1 MLKVNNLFLRYTREF
16 YALYNINID
25 IADNEKVAFVGHDES
40 GKTSLIRIFAKL
52 EKMTK
57 GEVFIKEIPL
67 EKLNYKT
74 DISAGYVPAC
84 PVFLEKKSVYEN
96 FKYILKGWGYS
107 DSEMEAKINETIIEY
122 SLEKIKDTK
131 LKDLSLE
138 EKYVLS
144 LIRLTFRELEFLM
157 VDNIFGR
164 WELMQDIQNG
174 GQQSFWDEDIDN
186 GIIDESEIELKVMEH
201 LSRFTIFTRMNPIMA
216 DFYCTHGVICPSKTV
231 KEIYK
236 KLEKSK
242 KLEVRR
248 TPSTT
253 ATGRASTFF
262 ADEKKQITEL
272 RWRG

>member
-25 IADNEKVAFVGHDES
+25 IADNEKVAFVGQDES

-57 GEVFIKEIPL
+57 GEVFIKDIPL
-67 EKLNYKT
+67 DKLNYKT
-74 DISAGYVPAC
+74 DISAGYIPAS

-96 FKYILKGWGYS
+96 FKYILKSWGYS
-107 DSEMEAKINETIIEY
+107 DSEIENKINDTIIEY

-157 VDNIFGR
+157 VDNIF
-164 WELMQDIQNG
+164 
-174 GQQSFWDEDIDN
+174 DN
-186 GIIDESEIELKVMEH
+186 L
-201 LSRFTIFTRMNPIMA
+201 TQT
-216 DFYCTHGVICPSKTV
+216 T
-231 KEIYK
+231 
-236 KLEKSK
+236 
-242 KLEVRR
+242 LEVVISLIK
-248 TPSTT
+248 TLATKKTT
-253 ATGRASTFF
+253 LIVATTKEEIASKLCKRKIYFKYGSIV
-262 ADEKKQITEL
+262 DSLDKD
-272 RWRG
+272 